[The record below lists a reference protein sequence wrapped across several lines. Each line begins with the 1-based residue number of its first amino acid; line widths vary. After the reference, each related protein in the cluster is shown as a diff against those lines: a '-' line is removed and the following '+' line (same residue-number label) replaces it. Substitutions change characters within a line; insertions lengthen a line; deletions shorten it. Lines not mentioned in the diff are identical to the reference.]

1 MKNFSSLTII
11 RGAKFEEP
19 ARPRATVFGTR
30 ACLTPRKLDLL
41 IILLL
46 LLIISLTACGGS
58 TNVSPAQAAPTGDPA
73 AGKELFISTCAVCH
87 GPDAKGLPGLGKDLI
102 ASEFVT
108 GKNNSELVEFIKVG
122 RGPDDPLNTTG
133 VTMPPKGG
141 KASLTD
147 EDLYNIVAYIRTLQP

>member
-1 MKNFSSLTII
+1 MTKFYGLT
-11 RGAKFEEP
+11 
-19 ARPRATVFGTR
+19 
-30 ACLTPRKLDLL
+30 

-58 TNVSPAQAAPTGDPA
+58 TNASPAQAAPAGDPA
-73 AGKELFISTCAVCH
+73 AGKELFVSTCVVCH
-87 GPDAKGLPGLGKDLI
+87 GPDAKGLPGLGKNLV
-102 ASEFVT
+102 ASEFVAD
-108 GKNNSELVEFIKVG
+108 KSDRELVEFIKVG

-141 KASLTD
+141 KTSLTE